1 MPRILITS
9 ALPYINGVKHLGT
22 LAGSMLPADVYARF
36 QRARG
41 RETLYICA
49 TDEHGT
55 PTELAAAAAGQDPAA
70 FCAEQHQVQH
80 DLGRRFGLSW
90 DHFGRSSSPQNHR
103 LTQRFAQTLWEHGF
117 LEERVTQQV
126 YSNADQRFLPDRYV
140 IGTCPHCG
148 YGAARGDQCEN
159 CTRVLDPADLINP
172 RSAVSGSTDIEI
184 RGSKHLFLRQS
195 LFSDRLREWIQD
207 KQYPRGMPP
216 GRTNVVGQ
224 QTQPISYPNTWPL
237 LVTSIALK
245 WLDEGLQDRGIT
257 RDLEWGVP
265 VNAFEWGPNPEG
277 ATPDIEGL
285 AGKVFYVWF
294 DAPIEYIAATWEWAD
309 AEASEAGR
317 DPPADA
323 VWERWWRGRAAAD
336 VSYVEFM
343 GKDNVPFHTVGF
355 PCTLIGV
362 NERRG
367 ADGAWTPANP
377 EPWKLVDRLKGFNWL
392 DYYGGKFST
401 SQQRGV
407 FMDHALELLP
417 PDYWRWWVSANAP
430 EGSDATFTWEQF
442 QAQVNA
448 DLADVLGNFV
458 NRILKFTES
467 RFEGVVPDGGEPGEL
482 EARLYADVTA
492 KLAELTGLMEDIEL
506 RKSAQA
512 LRQLWVLGNGY
523 LTEAAPWTA
532 VKTDRDR
539 AAVAVRTGLNLVA
552 LFAKVCEPF
561 IPFAAETIAGAVG
574 EGFPGRWPEG
584 EGAALLQILE
594 PGRPVKAPEVLFR
607 KVEDGQVAEWLAR
620 FGGPE
625 PVEA

>member
-1 MPRILITS
+1 MSRILITS
-9 ALPYINGVKHLGT
+9 ALPYINGIKHLGT

-36 QRARG
+36 QRSRG

-55 PTELAAAAAGQDPAA
+55 PTELAAAEKGQDPAS

-80 DLGRRFGLSW
+80 DLGRAFGLSW
-90 DHFGRSSSPQNHR
+90 DHFGRSSSPQNHK
-103 LTQRFAQTLWEHGF
+103 LTQRFAQQLWEAGF
-117 LEERVTQQV
+117 IEERVTQQV
-126 YSNADQRFLPDRYV
+126 YSNADKRFLPDRYV

-148 YGAARGDQCEN
+148 YEAARGDQCEN
-159 CTRVLDPADLINP
+159 CTRVLDPADLLHP
-172 RSAVSGSTDIEI
+172 RSAISGSTDIEI

-195 LFSDRLREWIQD
+195 LFSGKLRTWIESKRSQ
-207 KQYPRGMPP
+207 
-216 GRTNVVGQ
+216 
-224 QTQPISYPNTWPL
+224 WPL

-265 VNAFEWGPNPEG
+265 VNAFQWGPNPEG
-277 ATPDIEGL
+277 RTPDIEGL

-309 AEASEAGR
+309 ARAAEAGKG
-317 DPPADA
+317 PAADA
-323 VWERWWRGRAAAD
+323 EWERWWREPAASD
-336 VSYVEFM
+336 VTYVEFM

-355 PCTLIGV
+355 PCTLFGV
-362 NERRG
+362 NETLG
-367 ADGAWTPANP
+367 KDGKFTPANNA
-377 EPWKLVDRLKGFNWL
+377 PWKLVDQLKGFNWL

-401 SQQRGV
+401 SQKRGV

-417 PDYWRWWVSANAP
+417 ADYWRWWITANTP
-430 EGSDATFTWEQF
+430 ETSDATFAWEQF
-442 QAQVNA
+442 RDQVNA

-458 NRILKFTES
+458 NRILKFTET
-467 RFEGVVPDGGEPGEL
+467 RFEGVVPADGEPGPL
-482 EARLYADVTA
+482 EAKLDADVLA
-492 KLAELTGLMEDIEL
+492 KLRELTENLESREF
-506 RKSAQA
+506 RKASAS

-532 VKTDRDR
+532 LKTDPAR

-552 LFAKVCEPF
+552 LFAKVSEPF
-561 IPFAAETIAGAVG
+561 IPFASETIALSVG
-574 EGFPGRWPEG
+574 EAFPGRWPSL
-584 EGAALLQILE
+584 EGAGVLDILP
-594 PGRPVKAPEVLFR
+594 PGRAVKAPEVLFR
-607 KVEDGQVAEWLAR
+607 KVEDTQVAEWRDR

-625 PVEA
+625 AE